1 MTTYNVTLRREQ
13 GQRFLA
19 ECSEV
24 PGCVSSGSTEAEAI
38 ANLKEA
44 IIAWKWD
51 MKRYALPLNHPSAVF
66 PLSA

>member
-19 ECSEV
+19 ECNEV
-24 PGCVSSGSTEAEAI
+24 PGCVSTGSSEAEAI

-44 IIAWKWD
+44 IIAWMWD
-51 MKRYALPLNHPSAVF
+51 ANRYASPLAGDFSRF

>member
-24 PGCVSSGSTEAEAI
+24 PGCVSTGENEAEAI

-44 IIAWKWD
+44 IIAWMWD
-51 MKRYALPLNHPSAVF
+51 AKRYASPLISDSTCL